1 MTMGI
6 LWDEVIEPFEIVND
20 PSPIWWILGVVGVV
34 AAVTAVLIVLLKKK
48 KNKEK

>member
-1 MTMGI
+1 MRLFGDAAVPPA
-6 LWDEVIEPFEIVND
+6 LQAVSFIVEHFVLL
-20 PSPIWWILGVVGVV
+20 IGVVGAV

>member
-1 MTMGI
+1 MGI

>member
-1 MTMGI
+1 MGI

-20 PSPIWWILGVVGVV
+20 PSPIWWILGVVGAV
-34 AAVTAVLIVLLKKK
+34 AAVTAALIVLLKKK